1 MSEIVSSE
9 YSGGIRTTTY
19 ENKRVFIFN
28 NTFLEGTMN
37 NSTYDQITY
46 PKGTLLGRI
55 GSSGILVPLVAGASN
70 GSQFPVGVLAGDY
83 TIQDGDSVTVSM
95 CVSGEV
101 NSNALVLAEGTTLD
115 TVISTRRLRDRIA
128 ADTVGITLVDVQE
141 L

>member
-1 MSEIVSSE
+1 MSIVSSDF
-9 YSGGIRTTTY
+9 SGGIRTTTY
-19 ENKRVFIFN
+19 QNTRVFIFN
-28 NTFLEGTMN
+28 NTFLEGIMN
-37 NSTYDQITY
+37 NSTYDPITY

-55 GSSGILVPLVAGASN
+55 SASGILVPLVAGASN

-95 CVSGEV
+95 CVSGEI
-101 NSNALVLAEGTTLD
+101 NLNALVLVAGTTLN
-115 TVISTRRLRDRIA
+115 TVITGRRLRDRIA